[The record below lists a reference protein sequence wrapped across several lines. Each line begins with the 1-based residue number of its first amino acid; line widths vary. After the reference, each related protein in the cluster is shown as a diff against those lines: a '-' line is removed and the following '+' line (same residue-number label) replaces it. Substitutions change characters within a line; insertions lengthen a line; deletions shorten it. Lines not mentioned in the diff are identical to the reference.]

1 MKLRDKLI
9 YIISFI
15 CSLYISY
22 LLCRVYEIKFIGTII
37 VTMCITL
44 GIMYF
49 TYWTN
54 KNIAYEKI
62 TKKGIIIIGIVSL
75 LISLVILKFNYN
87 FFTKNFKETNID
99 IYTEGNNGNIDYN
112 VIKNLI
118 VNNTIYTIKEGKL
131 YNNGVEIQESNIQ
144 INKENENV
152 INIKVPKSYSIKV
165 VFNKQENAINIR
177 DGNIVNTIKFEKLK
191 ESKLLKEPVYQYDIK
206 SNAIKDG
213 LYIVRTMM
221 SICVLEYLVIITIML
236 IVYNKSAENRYL
248 IGTMIIVGLG
258 IWYYYNHYARVIFT
272 NDTPDYIG
280 YPFSKLFHLE
290 IQGRVPIYP
299 FICRIIQ
306 KIFGEEYLQFVVI
319 LQYVIGYIST
329 VYFFKALQ
337 LLIKNKKCITLFT
350 ILYALCPAIIAWNN
364 VILTESIALSF
375 TVIFIYHIIKYIKTP
390 NLLSGSVTI
399 VIAFILTFHR
409 PTAIIYVLFLE
420 IFWVARFIFERESI
434 KIDFK
439 CFIMSTISIVL
450 VIIYGILFYR
460 TFGFFS
466 ISNVVVR
473 QDLYVCI
480 EEEYYKSSTDENFIK
495 CIDEGLERDR
505 FDIWAIIKD
514 IQEKYNI
521 VEIKELTA
529 YCKKENM
536 KEYVDHIICLN
547 NEHAS
552 VMFESYILDA
562 DNNYLQKAV
571 RGIFSF
577 ITFAHIYIVII
588 IELILLIYNWIK
600 NKKVPWIHCGLF
612 GFTLVIVYSSFIGT
626 CAEYMRTAICA
637 LPFVYVSIA
646 TYANKIS
653 TYKDDKYIK

>member
-22 LLCRVYEIKFIGTII
+22 LACRVYNIKIIGAI
-37 VTMCITL
+37 VLTVSITL

-49 TYWTN
+49 TYWT
-54 KNIAYEKI
+54 KKSIMYEKI
-62 TKKGIIIIGIVSL
+62 TKKGIIIIGIVSILIAL
-75 LISLVILKFNYN
+75 LILKFNYN
-87 FFTKNFKETNID
+87 FFTKSFKETDID
-99 IYTEGNNGNIDYN
+99 IYAEENGKNIDYN
-112 VIKNLI
+112 VIKSLI
-118 VNNTIYTIKEGKL
+118 VNNTVYTLKDGKL
-131 YNNGVEIQESNIQ
+131 YNNGVEIEESNIQ
-144 INKENENV
+144 INKVSDNK
-152 INIKVPKSYSIKV
+152 INIKIPKSYNIKI
-165 VFNKQENAINIR
+165 VFNKQEQMINIR
-177 DGNIVNTIKFEKLK
+177 DGNIVNSIKFEKLK

-206 SNAIKDG
+206 SNVIKDG
-213 LYIVRTMM
+213 LYIIRTMM
-221 SICVLEYLVIITIML
+221 SICVLEYLVIMIIIL
-236 IVYNKSAENRYL
+236 IVYNKSIENRYF
-248 IGTMIIVGLG
+248 IGTMLIVVLG
-258 IWYYYNHYARVIFT
+258 IWYYYNNYARVIFT

-280 YPFSKLFHLE
+280 YPFIRLFHLE

-299 FICRIIQ
+299 FICRIVQ
-306 KIFGEEYLQFVVI
+306 KIFGEEYLQFIVI
-319 LQYVIGYIST
+319 LQYIIGYIST

-375 TVIFIYHIIKYIKTP
+375 TVIFIYYIIKYIKNP
-390 NLLSGSVTI
+390 NLVSGTITI
-399 VIAFILTFHR
+399 VIAFILAFHR

-420 IFWVARFIFERESI
+420 IFWVARFIFEKESI
-434 KIDFK
+434 KIDLK

-450 VIIYGILFYR
+450 VMIYAILFYR

-466 ISNVVVR
+466 TSNVVVR

-495 CIDEGLERDR
+495 CIDEGLKRNR

-514 IQEKYNI
+514 VQEKYNI

-536 KEYVDHIICLN
+536 KEYIDHIICLN

-571 RGIFSF
+571 RGLFSF

-612 GFTLVIVYSSFIGT
+612 GFTFVIIYSSFIGT

-646 TYANKIS
+646 TYADKIS
-653 TYKDDKYIK
+653 TYKEDKYIK